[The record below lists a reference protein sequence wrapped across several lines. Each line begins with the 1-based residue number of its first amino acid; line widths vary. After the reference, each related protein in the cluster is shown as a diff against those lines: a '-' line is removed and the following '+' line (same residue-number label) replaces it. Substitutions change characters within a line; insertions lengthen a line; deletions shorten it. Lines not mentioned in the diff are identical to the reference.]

1 MFSVCDH
8 LGDIQTSGLGEQG
21 LFFHGTRHLSEFAL
35 CLWNARPLLF
45 SSAIKANNFLFT
57 ANLSNPDVSKNDSVA
72 IPRGTL
78 HLQRSK
84 FLWRD
89 VSYEE
94 FAFINYGLSSL
105 LVPFGLRFDADFAD
119 IFEVRGMHRHRRGQR
134 LEDRVE
140 KDLVQL
146 SYKGL
151 DGTIRRTSLQCD
163 FVPQKTTASEMQ
175 FEVHLDPG
183 QKTVFHLTISCNCET
198 EHDEVGYSSAIV
210 SARGEQK
217 TASATLP
224 QMTSSNSR
232 LTDWLKRSASDV
244 QMMMIGNPETNYPY
258 AGVPWFS
265 TVFGRDG
272 IITALQMLWLC
283 PAIAKGVLQYLA
295 RMQAKDFDPA
305 TEAEPGKILPVWACL
320 SRPNPNGFYLIV
332 LICQREFRSFG

>member
-21 LFFHGTRHLSEFAL
+21 LFSHGTRHLSEFAL
-35 CLWNARPLLF
+35 CLWKARPLLF

-119 IFEVRGMHRHRRGQR
+119 IFEVRGMHRHTRGQR

-151 DGTIRRTSLQCD
+151 DGTIRRTSVQSD
-163 FVPQKTTASEMQ
+163 FVPQKTTASGMIPIRRYC
-175 FEVHLDPG
+175 FL
-183 QKTVFHLTISCNCET
+183 L
-198 EHDEVGYSSAIV
+198 SAV
-210 SARGEQK
+210 CALSMMYFALNTSAGRPVADRQDFFRL
-217 TASATLP
+217 AARFR
-224 QMTSSNSR
+224 TS
-232 LTDWLKRSASDV
+232 
-244 QMMMIGNPETNYPY
+244 Q
-258 AGVPWFS
+258 
-265 TVFGRDG
+265 
-272 IITALQMLWLC
+272 C
-283 PAIAKGVLQYLA
+283 
-295 RMQAKDFDPA
+295 
-305 TEAEPGKILPVWACL
+305 CL
-320 SRPNPNGFYLIV
+320 
-332 LICQREFRSFG
+332 